1 MKYKFLNK
9 ITFFALSGLLL
20 ASCIK
25 NEVVELGDAGK
36 TRVKI
41 AEAPENTIFLEAF
54 TGTQMMSLFSVRR
67 DANSAAE
74 LNKPA
79 TVTVHVDPA
88 KITAYN
94 TAHNTTYQLLP
105 DSLYTLAAGITSTGN
120 GNYTFSFAPGEFSKD
135 FMINLNGSKWDLSKK
150 YAFPATITDPGGY
163 EIGADQE
170 EVISL
175 VSLKNQYDGKY
186 SVLSGTVTRY
196 TAPGVPANDALSGSV
211 AGNPDVILT
220 TINATT
226 VEISNLQWANS
237 GGGVGGIANLR
248 VTVDPATNLVTVFS
262 LGSPSLGNW
271 AGHENRYDPA
281 TKTFYLAF
289 RWNPTSTTREYETVI
304 KYKGP
309 R

>member
-1 MKYKFLNK
+1 MNYKFFNK
-9 ITFFALSGLLL
+9 ITFIALSGLLL

-25 NEVVELGDAGK
+25 NEVTELGDAGK

-41 AEAPENTIFLEAF
+41 AEAPDNTIFLEAF
-54 TGTQMMSLFSVRR
+54 TGSKLISLFSIRR
-67 DANSAAE
+67 DANSSAE

-88 KITAYN
+88 QVAAYN

-105 DSLYTLAAGITSTGN
+105 DSLYTLGDGITSTGN
-120 GNYTFSFAPGEFSKD
+120 GNYTFSFEPGEFSKD

-163 EIGADQE
+163 EIGGGQD
-170 EVISL
+170 EVIAL

-186 SVLSGTVTRY
+186 AVLSGTVTRY
-196 TAPGVPANDALSGSV
+196 TSPGVPANDALSGSV

-220 TINATT
+220 TINANT

-262 LGSPSLGNW
+262 LGQPNLTNW
-271 AGHENRYDPA
+271 AGHENKYDPA
-281 TKTFYLAF
+281 TRKFYLAF

-304 KYKGP
+304 QYKGP